1 MSTTAL
7 SLEIAN
13 QLGILPSETLVGYLT
28 NKLNEFGV
36 QSLSDIQEGTVPDE
50 RTIDTVEPLD
60 RPALINV
67 RTGQEIPSRWGGPNT
82 RLTAMLATDG
92 YGTTIDITVGK
103 ITRNFDQRTK
113 LARQIVD
120 RMDWNNS
127 QGPAWKA
134 LGTNYLG
141 IPNLAYEIADRIR
154 NDWELQAFQEAQPAI
169 KPGDLFFIEPP
180 EGHPTDESFDLKEGR
195 PYLVFDKPQ
204 NGAEGVIIRDVPK
217 DQFSI
222 VTDSNGFSQFQYN
235 GPPRAAIPAYQP
247 RLQTSIT
254 GLSPLHPTY
263 RIQRSA
269 ITMSSIVSTFLSLIS
284 IVNSAHLSTRS

>member
-120 RMDWNNS
+120 RMDWNN
-127 QGPAWKA
+127 
-134 LGTNYLG
+134 
-141 IPNLAYEIADRIR
+141 
-154 NDWELQAFQEAQPAI
+154 
-169 KPGDLFFIEPP
+169 
-180 EGHPTDESFDLKEGR
+180 
-195 PYLVFDKPQ
+195 
-204 NGAEGVIIRDVPK
+204 
-217 DQFSI
+217 
-222 VTDSNGFSQFQYN
+222 
-235 GPPRAAIPAYQP
+235 
-247 RLQTSIT
+247 
-254 GLSPLHPTY
+254 LS
-263 RIQRSA
+263 
-269 ITMSSIVSTFLSLIS
+269 
-284 IVNSAHLSTRS
+284 